1 MLITRTRLKV
11 IKMTRKLLSVSAP
24 GKVILHGEHS
34 VVYGKT
40 ALAVSVDLRT
50 SVVLSKIESKNNKD
64 ISQDK
69 YLEINMK
76 DLSAVY
82 KFQLQRLI
90 DLVVLP
96 STQTESETAKSTDES
111 PGTEG
116 SIEDGLLQKN
126 ILKLISETY
135 FNISEGTKSGL
146 IALLY
151 LYLKI
156 VVGASATI
164 RSLDP
169 LLIEISSKIPI
180 GAGLGSSA
188 AFAVSLAGAFYYY
201 NRDVRKSSC
210 PENNNISESEKH
222 PRIIDQK
229 FKNETILTTSNLANI
244 AVQPSEP
251 IINDISNDIDHDHSP
266 SSKSSSGCI
275 SYCSSFASLSPPS
288 TPSPNAKFNHM
299 SEETDSCNETDDEEY
314 LSITTTLNSCNT
326 TKSEHDVICNLA
338 FLAEKVIHGNPSGN
352 KFMFFIL
359 LSIPILRP

>member
-1 MLITRTRLKV
+1 MA
-11 IKMTRKLLSVSAP
+11 RKLLSVSAP

-50 SVVLSKIESKNNKD
+50 SVVLSMAESNNDTD

-69 YLEINMK
+69 YLEIHMK

-82 KFQLQRLI
+82 KFSLQRLI
-90 DLVVLP
+90 GLVVFP
-96 STQTESETAKSTDES
+96 STQTELEIEGSTDES
-111 PGTEG
+111 SGAEG
-116 SIEDGLLQKN
+116 STDDGLLQKN
-126 ILKLISETY
+126 ILNLISETY
-135 FNISEGTKSGL
+135 LNIPEGTKSGL
-146 IALLY
+146 TALLY

-164 RSLDP
+164 SSLDP

-201 NRDVRKSSC
+201 NKDVRKSKY
-210 PENNNISESEKH
+210 PEDNNISESEKH
-222 PRIIDQK
+222 PTIVDRK
-229 FKNETILTTSNLANI
+229 FKNETIVTTSDLANI

-251 IINDISNDIDHDHSP
+251 IINNSSDDVDHDHTP

-288 TPSPNAKFNHM
+288 TPSPNAKFYHM
-299 SEETDSCNETDDEEY
+299 SEETDSCNETDEEEY
-314 LSITTTLNSCNT
+314 LSITTSLNGCNT
-326 TKSEHDVICNLA
+326 TKSDHDVICNLA

-352 KFMFFIL
+352 KFTFFVL
-359 LSIPILRP
+359 LSILI

>member
-1 MLITRTRLKV
+1 MA
-11 IKMTRKLLSVSAP
+11 RKLLSVSAP

-50 SVVLSKIESKNNKD
+50 SVVLSKVESKND
-64 ISQDK
+64 TDSLQDK
-69 YLEINMK
+69 CLEIHMK
-76 DLSAVY
+76 DLSAHY
-82 KFQLQRLI
+82 KFPLQRLI
-90 DLVVLP
+90 GMVVFQ
-96 STQTESETAKSTDES
+96 STQTELEKAASTDES
-111 PGTEG
+111 PGAEVSTD
-116 SIEDGLLQKN
+116 DGLLQQN
-126 ILKLISETY
+126 ILNLISETY
-135 FNISEGTKSGL
+135 FNVPEGTKSGL

-164 RSLDP
+164 TSLDP

-188 AFAVSLAGAFYYY
+188 AFSVSLAGAFYYY

-210 PENNNISESEKH
+210 PENNNISKSEKH
-222 PRIIDQK
+222 PRMIVQKIINDS
-229 FKNETILTTSNLANI
+229 ILTTSDLANST
-244 AVQPSEP
+244 VQPSES
-251 IINDISNDIDHDHSP
+251 IINDISNDIDTEHSP

-288 TPSPNAKFNHM
+288 TPSPDAKFTHM
-299 SEETDSCNETDDEEY
+299 SGETDSCNETDDEEY
-314 LSITTTLNSCNT
+314 LSIITTSNNCNN
-326 TKSEHDVICNLA
+326 TKWEQDVICNWA

-352 KFMFFIL
+352 KNSYFLFFPT
-359 LSIPILRP
+359 S